1 MREPFRTNLNPWDW
15 IQQLLTLP
23 SQGRWGKGWAPGH
36 MWDEGGAEALHSF
49 GQCSLVLEAREF
61 LGNQGTAPPQGIVG
75 ILEAGGG
82 RRERV
87 AATTQEFPHCP
98 AASCLP

>member
-1 MREPFRTNLNPWDW
+1 
-15 IQQLLTLP
+15 
-23 SQGRWGKGWAPGH
+23 

-49 GQCSLVLEAREF
+49 GQCSLVFEAREF